1 MRILV
6 VNDDGIQAEGLIRL
20 VKAAVQLGE
29 VWVVAP
35 NKQCSAISQ
44 KITIGTYILLKPEPD
59 FPVAGVHAYS
69 VDGTPA
75 DCVKIAVEHIM
86 DKKPDV
92 VLSGINFGFNAG
104 IEAAYSGT
112 VAAAMEGL
120 LKGIPGIAFSVEAN
134 GVYDVVDEYLLSLTK
149 EIISLPVGID
159 EIWNVNFPGCT
170 LDEYTGTLYDR
181 PLAKTQYYVD
191 KYVVADRIQDSEVLK
206 LEGEKITRAE
216 LGSDLD
222 ALLNHYISITNIKN
236 SVICSSLY

>member
-6 VNDDGIQAEGLIRL
+6 VNDDGIKAEGLIRL
-20 VKAAVQLGE
+20 ARAAAKLGE

-35 NKQCSAISQ
+35 DKQCSAISQ
-44 KITIGTYILLKPEPD
+44 KITIGNYILLKQEPE

-69 VDGTPA
+69 IDGTPA

-86 DKKPDV
+86 DKEPDV
-92 VLSGINFGFNAG
+92 LLSGINYGFNAG

-120 LKGIPGIAFSVEAN
+120 LKGIPGIAFSMEAN
-134 GVYDVVDEYLLSLTK
+134 GVYDVVDEYLDSLLR
-149 EIISLPVGID
+149 EITSLPVGID

-181 PLAKTQYYVD
+181 PLAKSQYYTD
-191 KYVVADRIQDSEVLK
+191 KYVVVDRIQENEVLK
-206 LEGEKITRAE
+206 LEGEKISRAE

-222 ALLNHYISITNIKN
+222 ALLNHYISISNIKN
-236 SVICSSLY
+236 SVICSSVY